1 MRQEIK
7 TRANELLELE
17 SQVRDTQ
24 RKMRQLKGELL
35 DRLLSDMGA
44 QGAVISGA
52 ITLNMRRVYQLYR
65 M

>member
-1 MRQEIK
+1 MRREIK

-44 QGAVISGA
+44 QDAVVSGA
-52 ITLNMRRVYQLYR
+52 LTLNMRRVYQLYR